1 MKRVVGGKELIVEK
15 DNDIYDIYILFH
27 TKYSYVRPLYKGT
40 DIEKAREIVNNYYD
54 KHVEDIKQLRKRD
67 LNLLEKLI

>member
-27 TKYSYVRPLYKGT
+27 TKYSCIRPLYKGA
-40 DIEKAREIVNNYYD
+40 DIERAKEIVDNYYD
-54 KHVEDIKQLRKRD
+54 KHIEDMQQLRKRD
-67 LNLLEKLI
+67 LNLLEN